1 MIKILHPEDLQSGAE
16 LVEYELIG
24 SGVSFQKVV
33 SDNKEDYERCL
44 HDFKPDIILSD
55 HSLPSFNSFMAL
67 CILKEKNPDI
77 PFIL

>member
-33 SDNKEDYERCL
+33 SGNKGRL
-44 HDFKPDIILSD
+44 LSC
-55 HSLPSFNSFMAL
+55 P
-67 CILKEKNPDI
+67 EKS
-77 PFIL
+77 